1 MSYRRSGYRSGKT
14 YPRFFGGKSRYG
26 SGKTYSKPLWKMSN
40 EEIIN
45 MAYKALQRVESTLCY
60 VDKSIMSEQD
70 QMNYEEIMGMIRN
83 ARDLLLRLLPKPKP
97 ANEGERK

>member
-26 SGKTYSKPLWKMSN
+26 SGKTYSKPIWKMSN

-45 MAYKALQRVESTLCY
+45 MAYKTLQRAESILCY
-60 VDKSIMSEQD
+60 VDKSIMDNMDRGSYDEV
-70 QMNYEEIMGMIRN
+70 MNMIRH
-83 ARDLLLRLLPKPKP
+83 AKDMLLSMLPKPKP
-97 ANEGERK
+97 ASEGEKQ